1 MPRCAGEVGI
11 VLHNAAVR
19 AFRPMVTSRSSCSLA
34 LCALVLASCHV
45 ERVQAVPFAG
55 PAPRSVVVAP
65 LVDLQGDAPA
75 SLLAGADTALRDRGF
90 RALPLDAGIDLLRS
104 QAALRPDG
112 SIDLRA
118 VAQRLDVES
127 VLLVEVEHFE
137 ADGARRLESARWKIT
152 WRLVA
157 APSGSELW
165 RHEDRGTWQR
175 PAGDAF
181 DPTARPND
189 DPPVAMIGE
198 RLPADHATVAELA
211 ASLHLGAMARM
222 PRGAA
227 R

>member
-1 MPRCAGEVGI
+1 M
-11 VLHNAAVR
+11 VLHNAVVR
-19 AFRPMVTSRSSCSLA
+19 AILPMVTSRGSGCRA

-45 ERVQAVPFAG
+45 ERVQPVPFAG

-65 LVDLQGDAPA
+65 LVDLQGASPA
-75 SLLAGADTALRDRGF
+75 SLLTGADIALRGRGF
-90 RALPLDAGIDLLRS
+90 RVLPLDTGLDLLRN
-104 QAALRPDG
+104 QQALRPDG
-112 SIDLRA
+112 TVDLRA

-137 ADGARRLESARWKIT
+137 ADGDRRLESARWKVR

-157 APSGSELW
+157 APSGAELW
-165 RHEDRGTWQR
+165 HHEDRGTWHR

-189 DPPVAMIGE
+189 DPPVVMIGE
-198 RLPADHATVAELA
+198 RLPADHATVGELA

-222 PRGAA
+222 PRGAV

>member
-1 MPRCAGEVGI
+1 
-11 VLHNAAVR
+11 
-19 AFRPMVTSRSSCSLA
+19 MVSSRSSCALA
-34 LCALVLASCHV
+34 LLALALASCHV
-45 ERVQAVPFAG
+45 ERVRPVPFAG

-65 LVDLQGDAPA
+65 LLDPQGMAPA
-75 SLLAGADTALRDRGF
+75 SLLTGADTALRGRGF
-90 RALPLDAGIDLLRS
+90 RALPLDTGLDLLRG
-104 QAALRPDG
+104 QEALRPDG

-137 ADGARRLESARWKIT
+137 AHGDRRLESASWKLR

-157 APSGSELW
+157 APSGVELW
-165 RHEDRGTWQR
+165 RHEDRGTWFR

-189 DPPVAMIGE
+189 DPQVAMIGE
-198 RLPADHATVAELA
+198 RAPADHATVAELA

>member
-1 MPRCAGEVGI
+1 MA
-11 VLHNAAVR
+11 
-19 AFRPMVTSRSSCSLA
+19 SSCSACIVAVLLPALA
-34 LCALVLASCHV
+34 ACHV
-45 ERVQAVPFAG
+45 ERVQPVPFAG
-55 PAPRSVVVAP
+55 AAPRSVVVAP
-65 LVDLQGDAPA
+65 LVDLQGMAPA
-75 SLLAGADTALRDRGF
+75 SLLTGADRALRGRGF
-90 RALPLDAGIDLLRS
+90 RALPLDTGLDLLRG
-104 QAALRPDG
+104 QDALRPDG

-137 ADGARRLESARWKIT
+137 AFGERRLESASWKIT

-157 APSGSELW
+157 APSGAELW
-165 RHEDRGTWQR
+165 RHDGRGTWQR

-189 DPPVAMIGE
+189 DPQVVMIGE
-198 RLPADHATVAELA
+198 RVLSDHATTGDLA